1 MKVLVITG
9 SQRKRG
15 NTARIVGMIAE
26 QMVSMGNRHGQP
38 VEVEWLYL
46 GQHEINPCLGCRTC
60 FNRGEKNCPLKDDLM
75 AIKARMLAAD
85 ALILASPVYV
95 NDVSGYVKN
104 WIDRLAH
111 VCHRPEFAGKCAYLV
126 ATVGDGPSNHALKTM
141 KLALGSWGYYIA
153 GQSGFKTGAL
163 MRQPE
168 METNYSKKTN
178 KIARRLFSAVAE
190 KRFLQPSFLSLLT
203 FKIQQRYWQRSA
215 GKSLDLEYW
224 QGHGWTV
231 PGQAYYIN
239 QRANPLKVILAR
251 LSGSLIARFVT

>member
-15 NTARIVGMIAE
+15 NTARIVEMITE
-26 QMVSMGNRHGQP
+26 HMSDLGNKAGQP
-38 VEVEWLYL
+38 MDIDWIFL
-46 GQHEINPCLGCRTC
+46 GQHEINPCLGCRSC
-60 FNRGEKNCPLKDDLM
+60 FNRGETKCPLKDDLLS
-75 AIKARMLAAD
+75 IKARMLAAD

-95 NDVSGYVKN
+95 NDVSGLVKN

-141 KLALGSWGYYIA
+141 RLALVSWGYFVV
-153 GQSGFKTGAL
+153 GQTGFKTGAL

-168 METNYSKKTN
+168 METTHKTRTN
-178 KIARRLFSAVAE
+178 TIARQLYSAVTQE
-190 KRFLQPSFLSLLT
+190 LYLRPSFLSLMT
-203 FKIQQRYWQRSA
+203 FKIQQRYWQRA
-215 GKSLDLEYW
+215 AERSLDLDYW
-224 QGHGWTV
+224 QGRGWTA
-231 PGQAYYIN
+231 PGQAYYIS

-251 LSGSLIARFVT
+251 LSGSLISRFVT